1 MTLTVIKHEV
11 HITAPNWPQF
21 GQKGVSPEVARA
33 LANLHAALVMAMLE
47 EPEERAYIY
56 SKFGKSLLE
65 MTGALDEMLKNA
77 K

>member
-1 MTLTVIKHEV
+1 MTVIKRRV
-11 HITAPNWPQF
+11 RVTAPNWPQF
-21 GQKGVSPEVARA
+21 EQEGVSPEVTRA
-33 LANLHAALVMAMLE
+33 LANLHAALILATLE